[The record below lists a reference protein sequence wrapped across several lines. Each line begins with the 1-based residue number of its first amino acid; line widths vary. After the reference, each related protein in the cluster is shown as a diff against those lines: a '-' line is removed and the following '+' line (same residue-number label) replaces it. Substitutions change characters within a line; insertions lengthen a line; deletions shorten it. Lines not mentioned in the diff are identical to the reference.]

1 MTIPTFWQNVIDAF
15 LPPAPESKLLRNE
28 TEESFLLYYQPR
40 SREQIV
46 HLSQY
51 QEPIIQAAIN
61 ANKFHS
67 DRRATKLLAA
77 LLNQYITYINT
88 KYPGSIQIIPV
99 PLSFAREKERG
110 YNQVSQ
116 VLAALSKITQHDTQI
131 ITALKRVVHT
141 TPQSQLKRKKRL
153 KNVTGA
159 FATTR
164 HVRQLDP
171 NRPIWILDD
180 VATTGATLKAAK
192 QALPEEIQK
201 SKQLQLVA
209 IAG

>member
-1 MTIPTFWQNVIDAF
+1 MAIPTFWQNVIDTF
-15 LPPAPESKLLRNE
+15 LPPAPESKLLRDE

-40 SREQIV
+40 SRERIV

-51 QEPIIQAAIN
+51 QEPMIQAAIN
-61 ANKFHS
+61 ANKFHG
-67 DRRATKLLAA
+67 DRRATKLLAS
-77 LLNQYITYINT
+77 LLNQYTIHINT
-88 KYPGSIQIIPV
+88 EHTRPIQIIPI
-99 PLSFAREKERG
+99 PLSFTREKERG
-110 YNQVSQ
+110 YNQVLQ
-116 VLAALSKITQHDTQI
+116 VLTALSKITQHDIRI
-131 ITALKRVVHT
+131 ITALKRVLHT

-164 HVRQLDP
+164 HTRQLDP
-171 NRPIWILDD
+171 NRPIWIVDD
-180 VATTGATLKAAK
+180 VTTTGATLKAAK

-201 SKQLQLVA
+201 SIQLQLVA